1 MTTNFLLWCGW
12 IRHMVHICDRI
23 SFNLVEDSEKDDTL
37 APKLDTDLQDMQLE
51 NVNHNRDSRMVL
63 PLDDSL
69 KIALEKALISVIG

>member
-1 MTTNFLLWCGW
+1 
-12 IRHMVHICDRI
+12 MVHICDRI

>member
-1 MTTNFLLWCGW
+1 
-12 IRHMVHICDRI
+12 MVHICDRI

-51 NVNHNRDSRMVL
+51 NVNHNRESRVVL